1 MPQST
6 LYWIIGIIIVVL
18 VILIIATAVRSSRRR
33 EEAVVDAAPHP
44 AAQPAATTAAAT
56 QGGALGATD
65 DRHETA
71 SDVDADARRAERA
84 EVREETPVA
93 GAATFDAQ
101 TAEKKPTSGSTA
113 APRPAAAS
121 DDVVRSD
128 AEARPAS
135 ALSTFDAAEVDRR
148 STEESAPRSGAADA
162 APLGLAAAGVAGGTG
177 VTVDEADAGV
187 DLPAP
192 LGASTDADRAAVPG
206 VAGGEGVA
214 VDKAEDTAEDATPEL
229 SEEEAPSRPVAG
241 LPGMPGRVE
250 VTEEQRRAAEAETG
264 TATPSAGHAP
274 SDAPAQSVP
283 GTTPLT
289 GEDALIE
296 APEHAHEAP
305 EPIYETPA
313 YIQDSTTGQDPT
325 KDLAEGEVYGTTP
338 LTGEDAVIEARAD
351 VAEAADSTDSTDSAE
366 RPGAEDRTERTERR
380 LRPAAPATEHVA
392 VPGVAGGDGVQV
404 DSARPARSRFEAI
417 KETVVDTA
425 GTVVEKAAPVAG
437 SAARTVGKAAGT
449 VASTLKDKLADAQRR
464 RWGRK

>member
-33 EEAVVDAAPHP
+33 EEVV
-44 AAQPAATTAAAT
+44 
-56 QGGALGATD
+56 
-65 DRHETA
+65 
-71 SDVDADARRAERA
+71 VDADARRAERA

-214 VDKAEDTAEDATPEL
+214 VDKAEDATPEL
-229 SEEEAPSRPVAG
+229 SEEEALSRPVAG
-241 LPGMPGRVE
+241 LPGMPGSVE

-289 GEDALIE
+289 GGDALIE

-351 VAEAADSTDSTDSAE
+351 VAEAADSTD
-366 RPGAEDRTERTERR
+366 
-380 LRPAAPATEHVA
+380 
-392 VPGVAGGDGVQV
+392 AG
-404 DSARPARSRFEAI
+404 RPARSRFEAI

>member
-33 EEAVVDAAPHP
+33 EEAV
-44 AAQPAATTAAAT
+44 
-56 QGGALGATD
+56 
-65 DRHETA
+65 
-71 SDVDADARRAERA
+71 VDADARRAERA

-192 LGASTDADRAAVPG
+192 LGAPTDADRAAVPG

-214 VDKAEDTAEDATPEL
+214 VDKAEDATPEL
-229 SEEEAPSRPVAG
+229 SEEEALSRPVAG

-283 GTTPLT
+283 GTAPLT
-289 GEDALIE
+289 GGDALIE

-351 VAEAADSTDSTDSAE
+351 VAEAADSTD
-366 RPGAEDRTERTERR
+366 
-380 LRPAAPATEHVA
+380 
-392 VPGVAGGDGVQV
+392 AG
-404 DSARPARSRFEAI
+404 RPARSRFEAI

>member
-1 MPQST
+1 M
-6 LYWIIGIIIVVL
+6 
-18 VILIIATAVRSSRRR
+18 
-33 EEAVVDAAPHP
+33 
-44 AAQPAATTAAAT
+44 
-56 QGGALGATD
+56 
-65 DRHETA
+65 
-71 SDVDADARRAERA
+71 
-84 EVREETPVA
+84 
-93 GAATFDAQ
+93 
-101 TAEKKPTSGSTA
+101 
-113 APRPAAAS
+113 
-121 DDVVRSD
+121 
-128 AEARPAS
+128 
-135 ALSTFDAAEVDRR
+135 
-148 STEESAPRSGAADA
+148 
-162 APLGLAAAGVAGGTG
+162 
-177 VTVDEADAGV
+177 
-187 DLPAP
+187 
-192 LGASTDADRAAVPG
+192 PG

-214 VDKAEDTAEDATPEL
+214 VDKAEDATPEL
-229 SEEEAPSRPVAG
+229 SEEEALSRPVAG

-289 GEDALIE
+289 GGDALIE

-351 VAEAADSTDSTDSAE
+351 VAEAADSTD
-366 RPGAEDRTERTERR
+366 
-380 LRPAAPATEHVA
+380 
-392 VPGVAGGDGVQV
+392 AG
-404 DSARPARSRFEAI
+404 RPARSRFEAI